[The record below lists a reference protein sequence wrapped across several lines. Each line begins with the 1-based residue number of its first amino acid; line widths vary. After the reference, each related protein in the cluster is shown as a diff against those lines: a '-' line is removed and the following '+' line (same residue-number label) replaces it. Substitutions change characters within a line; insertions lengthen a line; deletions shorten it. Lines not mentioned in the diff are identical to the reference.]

1 MAAPGAGQGDEQEKL
16 EDEFQQTVCRIGGKE
31 KIYLIGEVCKN
42 DGDQSNSLQTLLDE
56 MFSDSK
62 HNPSSANTTLN
73 DNTRPENQT
82 NTLNDVADIK
92 DILPIQDKAG
102 TGASVKDGHEPGLGD
117 IHRTIRSSRNATAA
131 ARSIDSAMIIFIFK
145 HEYISSN
152 CNHICIKE
160 IMKDV
165 RARTKHSPIFP
176 AVIGLVHSAA
186 ETRGSLQSVQVLER
200 LLHSV
205 YRKHSSDSIWA
216 GLYIPNTVEKM
227 LSIKRHV
234 NKAVHSS
241 LSSDNVRTNNRL
253 WSLKCL
259 SRRRQQRQSRGQPS
273 CTSRSME
280 TVEGI
285 PLKSRGHQGD
295 FSNGIS
301 SSGT

>member
-16 EDEFQQTVCRIGGKE
+16 EDEFQQTIRRIGGKE

-42 DGDQSNSLQTLLDE
+42 DGNQSTSLQTLVDE

-62 HNPSSANTTLN
+62 HNPSSVNTTLN

-102 TGASVKDGHEPGLGD
+102 MDVSAMDGNEPGVNGD

-131 ARSIDSAMIIFIFK
+131 ARLIDSAMIIFIFK

-165 RARTKHSPIFP
+165 KARTKHSPNFP
-176 AVIGLVHSAA
+176 AVIGLVHSVD

-205 YRKHSSDSIWA
+205 YRKHSSDTVWA
-216 GLYIPNTVEKM
+216 GLYIPNTVEKII
-227 LSIKRHV
+227 SIKRHV
-234 NKAVHSS
+234 SKAVHSS
-241 LSSDNVRTNNRL
+241 LSPDNVRTNNRL

-259 SRRRQQRQSRGQPS
+259 SRRRQRRQPRGS
-273 CTSRSME
+273 VE

-301 SSGT
+301 SSES

>member
-16 EDEFQQTVCRIGGKE
+16 EDEFQQTIRRIGGKE

-42 DGDQSNSLQTLLDE
+42 DGNQSTSLQTLVDE

-62 HNPSSANTTLN
+62 HNPSSVNTTLN

-102 TGASVKDGHEPGLGD
+102 MDVSAMDGNEPGVNGD

-131 ARSIDSAMIIFIFK
+131 ARLIDSAMIIFIFK

-165 RARTKHSPIFP
+165 KARTKHSPNFP
-176 AVIGLVHSAA
+176 AVIGLVHSVD

-205 YRKHSSDSIWA
+205 YRKHSSDTVWA
-216 GLYIPNTVEKM
+216 GLYIPNTVEKII
-227 LSIKRHV
+227 SIKRHV
-234 NKAVHSS
+234 SKAVHSS
-241 LSSDNVRTNNRL
+241 LSPDNVRTNNRL

-259 SRRRQQRQSRGQPS
+259 SRRRQRRQPRGS
-273 CTSRSME
+273 CISRSVE

-301 SSGT
+301 SSES